1 MSKKEKPPVRMTSE
15 EKGALRQIAKYD
27 RRIVDEN
34 TVVRLDKTTRNADGS
49 VVRNYLVADGDKVK
63 YKAKTVEKRGK
74 QKLTTMAT
82 VKVVEKLPKANKK
95 PGKVARRRRLNIPGA
110 GLLPNFSRRTL
121 KIRRKPQK

>member
-34 TVVRLDKTTRNADGS
+34 TVVRLDKTTRNADGI
-49 VVRNYLVADGDKVK
+49 VVHNYLVADSVKEKDK
-63 YKAKTVEKRGK
+63 ANTVEKRGK

-95 PGKVARRRRLNIPGA
+95 PAKSPVVSG
-110 GLLPNFSRRTL
+110 
-121 KIRRKPQK
+121 

>member
-34 TVVRLDKTTRNADGS
+34 TVVRLDKTTRNSDGS
-49 VVRNYLVADGDKVK
+49 VVRNYLVAD
-63 YKAKTVEKRGK
+63 RGK

-95 PGKVARRRRLNIPGA
+95 PAKSPVVGG
-110 GLLPNFSRRTL
+110 
-121 KIRRKPQK
+121 

>member
-82 VKVVEKLPKANKK
+82 VKVVEKLPKVNKK
-95 PGKVARRRRLNIPGA
+95 PARSPVVG
-110 GLLPNFSRRTL
+110 G
-121 KIRRKPQK
+121 